1 MQAVTQSQGQPAV
14 FRSRWLFV
22 ANGLYYI
29 IAALILGVVCYLM
42 PSFPEMIVENDMA
55 DFDDLPVAVR
65 WMMDHRIMI
74 SFTALPMLACGVILV
89 ATTKLKWV
97 WTIVGLLAAIVPLA
111 AVMYCFIAA
120 MAVLYNPP
128 PF

>member
-1 MQAVTQSQGQPAV
+1 MHLATNAPTT
-14 FRSRWLFV
+14 RSLRGLFV

-29 IAALILGVVCYLM
+29 VAALGLGVGCYLM
-42 PSFPEMIVENDMA
+42 PSFPQMIVDNDVA
-55 DFDDLPVAVR
+55 DLDDLPSGVA
-65 WMMDHRIMI
+65 WMMDHRLVL
-74 SFTALPMLACGVILV
+74 SLLALPLLACGVILV

-120 MAVLYNPP
+120 MALLYDPP
-128 PF
+128 PL